1 MSTLTVW
8 KFNTAD
14 GAEKA
19 LSKLEGLQKQQLIQ
33 VMDAAIVSWE
43 QGRNRP
49 KTYQA
54 FNTVGIGALG
64 GAFWGM
70 LFGLIFFVPLFGL
83 LVGAAA
89 GAISGKFKDYG
100 INDDFIEDLRNKV
113 TEGTSA
119 LFLLT
124 GQVTLDKVEAAFSP
138 EERGELIQ
146 SNLSAEQEA
155 KLREDFG
162 AEISEETSA
171 AVAQS

>member
-1 MSTLTVW
+1 MATLTVW
-8 KFNTAD
+8 KFSTAD

-19 LSKLEGLQKQQLIQ
+19 LTKLEALQKQELIQ
-33 VMDAAIVSWE
+33 IQDAAIVSWP
-43 QGRNRP
+43 QGRKRP

-54 FNTVGIGALG
+54 FSTVGAGALG

-70 LFGLIFFVPLFGL
+70 LFGLLFFVPLFGL
-83 LVGAAA
+83 IMGAAVGAAT
-89 GAISGKFKDYG
+89 GSLNDYG
-100 INDDFIEDLRNKV
+100 INDGFIKDVQSKV

-124 GQVTLDKVEAAFSP
+124 GQVTLDKVEAAFAP

-146 SNLSAEQEA
+146 SNLSTEAEA

-162 AEISEETSA
+162 AE
-171 AVAQS
+171 V

>member
-19 LSKLEGLQKQQLIQ
+19 LSKLENLQKQQLVQ
-33 VMDAAIVSWE
+33 VLDAAVVSWP
-43 QGRNRP
+43 QGRKRP

-54 FNTVGIGALG
+54 VSTVGAGALG

-70 LFGLIFFVPLFGL
+70 LFGLIFFLPILGL
-83 LVGAAA
+83 VIGATA
-89 GAISGKFKDYG
+89 GAISGKFTDYG
-100 INDDFIEDLRNKV
+100 INDDFIKELRSKV
-113 TEGTSA
+113 TEGTSG

-124 GQVTLDKVEAAFSP
+124 GEITIDKVEEAFAP

-146 SNLSAEQEA
+146 SNLSTEQEA

-162 AEISEETSA
+162 AE
-171 AVAQS
+171 V

>member
-8 KFNTAD
+8 KFDNAN

-19 LSKLEGLQKQQLIQ
+19 LEKLKELQKQQLIQ
-33 VMDAAIVSWE
+33 VFDSAIVTWP
-43 QGRNRP
+43 QGRKRP

-54 FNTVGIGALG
+54 VDTVGAGALG

-70 LFGLIFFVPLFGL
+70 LFGLIFFMPLLGL
-83 LVGAAA
+83 VVGAAT
-89 GAISGKFKDYG
+89 GAISGKFTDYG
-100 INDDFIEDLRNKV
+100 INDDFIDNLRSKV
-113 TEGTSA
+113 TEGSSA

-124 GQVTLDKVEAAFSP
+124 GQVTLDKVEAAFTA
-138 EERGELIQ
+138 EEKGELLQ

-162 AEISEETSA
+162 ADL
-171 AVAQS
+171 

>member
-14 GAEKA
+14 GADNA
-19 LSKLEGLQKQQLIQ
+19 LKKLEELQKQQLIKIL
-33 VMDAAIVSWE
+33 DAAIVYWPE
-43 QGRNRP
+43 GRQRP

-54 FNTVGIGALG
+54 KNTVGAGALG

-70 LFGLIFFVPLFGL
+70 LFGLIFFVPLLGAI
-83 LVGAAA
+83 VGATA
-89 GAISGKFKDYG
+89 GAISGKFTDYG
-100 INDDFIEDLRNKV
+100 INDDFINELRSKV

-124 GQVTLDKVEAAFSP
+124 GQVTIDKVEAAFTP

-146 SNLSAEQEA
+146 SNLSTEQEA
-155 KLREDFG
+155 RLREDFG
-162 AEISEETSA
+162 AEI
-171 AVAQS
+171 

>member
-8 KFNTAD
+8 KFKTPE

-19 LSKLEGLQKQQLIQ
+19 LAKLGDLQKQEIVKVL
-33 VMDAAIVSWE
+33 DAAVVTWPA
-43 QGRNRP
+43 GRSKP

-54 FNTVGIGALG
+54 VSTVGIGALG

-70 LFGLIFFVPLFGL
+70 LFGLIFLVPLFGL

-89 GAISGKFKDYG
+89 GALSGKFTDYG
-100 INDDFIEDLRNKV
+100 INDDFIKDLRDKV

-124 GQVTLDKVEAAFSP
+124 GQVTVDKVSEAFTP
-138 EERGELIQ
+138 DEVGELIQ
-146 SNLSAEQEA
+146 SNLSVEQEA

-162 AEISEETSA
+162 AEL
-171 AVAQS
+171 

>member
-8 KFNTAD
+8 KFNTVD
-14 GAEKA
+14 GADKA
-19 LSKLEGLQKQQLIQ
+19 LAKLEGLQKQQLIQ
-33 VMDAAIVSWE
+33 VLDAAIVSWP
-43 QGRNRP
+43 QGRKQP

-54 FNTVGIGALG
+54 MNTVGAGALG

-70 LFGLIFFVPLFGL
+70 LFGLIFFAPLLGMI
-83 LVGAAA
+83 VGAAA
-89 GAISGKFKDYG
+89 GALSGNFTDYG
-100 INDDFIEDLRNKV
+100 INDDFIKDLQGKV

-124 GQVTLDKVEAAFSP
+124 GQVTLDKVEAAFTQ
-138 EERGELIQ
+138 EEKGELIQ

-162 AEISEETSA
+162 AE
-171 AVAQS
+171 V

>member
-8 KFNTAD
+8 KFDNAH

-19 LSKLEGLQKQQLIQ
+19 LEKLKELQKQQLIQ
-33 VMDAAIVSWE
+33 VLDSAIVTWP
-43 QGRNRP
+43 QGRKRP

-54 FNTVGIGALG
+54 VDTMGAGALG

-70 LFGLIFFVPLFGL
+70 LFGLIFFMPLLGL
-83 LVGAAA
+83 VIGAAT
-89 GAISGKFKDYG
+89 GAISGKFTDYG
-100 INDDFIEDLRNKV
+100 INDDFINNLRSKV
-113 TEGTSA
+113 TEGSSA

-124 GQVTLDKVEAAFSP
+124 GQVTLDKVEAAFTA
-138 EERGELIQ
+138 EEKGELLQ

-162 AEISEETSA
+162 ADL
-171 AVAQS
+171 